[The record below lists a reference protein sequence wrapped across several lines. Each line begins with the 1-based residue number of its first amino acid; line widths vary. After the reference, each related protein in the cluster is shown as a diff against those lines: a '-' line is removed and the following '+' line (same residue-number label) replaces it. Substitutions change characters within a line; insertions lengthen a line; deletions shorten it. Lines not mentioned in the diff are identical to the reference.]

1 MRTVKVFEEAWPLH
15 TPFVIARG
23 SRSEARVVVVE
34 LEEEGIKGTGEC
46 TPYPRYGES
55 DASVMAQ
62 IMSVVPQLEKGLTR
76 EELQKILPAGAA
88 RNALD
93 CALWDL
99 AARRQQQSLADL
111 IGITLPETVIT
122 AQTVVIG
129 TPDQMANSA
138 STLWQAGAKLLKVK
152 LDNHLISERMVAI
165 RTAVPDATLI
175 VDANESWRAEGLA
188 ARCQLLADLGV
199 AMLEQPLPAQDDAA
213 LENFI
218 HPLPICA
225 DESCHTRSNLKA
237 LKGRYEMV
245 NIKLDKT
252 GGLTEALALATEAR
266 AQGFSL
272 MLGCMLCTSRAIS
285 AALPLVPQVSFAD
298 LDGPTWLAVDVET
311 GASVHDGR
319 IASLGCQRSKFAIAK
334 RYFSLASS
342 EEMGGNSAV
351 MQCKF
356 RSAHQLPKEPG
367 VS

>member
-34 LEEEGIKGTGEC
+34 LDEDGVKGTGEC

-62 IMSVVPQLEKGLTR
+62 ITRVVPQLEKGLSR
-76 EELQKILPAGAA
+76 AELQKILPAGAA

-99 AARRQQQSLADL
+99 SARKQQQTLAEF
-111 IGITLPETVIT
+111 IGITLPDNITT

-129 TPDQMANSA
+129 TPEQMASSA
-138 STLWQAGAKLLKVK
+138 AALWRAGAKLLKVK

-165 RTAVPDATLI
+165 RAAVPDATLI

-213 LENFI
+213 LENFV

-252 GGLTEALALATEAR
+252 GGLTEALALANEAR
-266 AQGFSL
+266 A
-272 MLGCMLCTSRAIS
+272 RK
-285 AALPLVPQVSFAD
+285 VS
-298 LDGPTWLAVDVET
+298 V
-311 GASVHDGR
+311 
-319 IASLGCQRSKFAIAK
+319 
-334 RYFSLASS
+334 
-342 EEMGGNSAV
+342 
-351 MQCKF
+351 
-356 RSAHQLPKEPG
+356 
-367 VS
+367 